1 MPGRAVSAPNA
12 PPRRTLCRRQGASAD
27 SVPMVRRVFTGAA
40 IVAAFGAGPAL
51 AQADFRGETITV
63 YAGGQPGSGVDVY
76 TRTFMRYYAKALP
89 GQPRIAIRNM
99 PGARGTEGVAYA
111 YKKGTADGT
120 TLTTMASGPIQ
131 EAAFGGR
138 KPSYDIR
145 KLKWVGSLAVG
156 QSTCFV
162 WHDSKIKSV
171 EDMINNQIT
180 VSATGSRSN
189 SKLLP
194 LMINHTTGT
203 RMKPIVGYG
212 GAGSVL
218 AVERQEVDGRCISLD
233 SIEATYPDWIGQN
246 QVRFLMDVSLT
257 PNASLP
263 KGTPNVMQLIED
275 PTDRLAMRLF
285 LLPAEMTIPYALTP
299 DTNPEA
305 VVTHRAAFR
314 KAVRDPAYLADAR
327 RHKQDIVPKGG
338 EEVTAIIEELFTAP
352 PEVIGRI
359 KKYIGDNSAV
369 GRCQGNLCQRPP
381 KKTKS

>member
-1 MPGRAVSAPNA
+1 MPGRAASTSIARPLRALRALRGVGTDPF
-12 PPRRTLCRRQGASAD
+12 PTLCRIFSGA
-27 SVPMVRRVFTGAA
+27 MVLTAL
-40 IVAAFGAGPAL
+40 GAGPAV
-51 AQADFRGETITV
+51 AQTDFSGETITV
-63 YAGGQPGSGVDVY
+63 YAGGQPGSGVDVF

-89 GQPRIAIRNM
+89 GQPTVVIKNM
-99 PGARGTEGVAYA
+99 FGALGTEGVAYA
-111 YKKGTADGT
+111 YKQGATDGT
-120 TLTTMASGPIQ
+120 TLTTMASRPIQ
-131 EAAFGGR
+131 EAVFGGR
-138 KPSYDIR
+138 KPAYDIR
-145 KLKWVGSLAVG
+145 EFKWVGSLTVG

-171 EDMINNQIT
+171 EDMINNQVT

-203 RMKPIVGYG
+203 RMKPIIGYG

-246 QVRFLMDVSLT
+246 QVRFLIDVSLT
-257 PNASLP
+257 PNEALP

-275 PTDRLAMRLF
+275 PKDRLAMRLF
-285 LLPAEMTIPYALTP
+285 LLPAEVTIPYALTP
-299 DTNPEA
+299 DTDPEA
-305 VVTHRAAFR
+305 VVTHRVAFG

-327 RHKQDIVPKGG
+327 RHKQDIRPKSG
-338 EEVTAIIEELFTAP
+338 EEVTAIIKELFTAP
-352 PEVIGRI
+352 PDVIRRV
-359 KKYIGDNSAV
+359 KRYIGDNTAV
-369 GRCQGNLCQRPP
+369 GRCQGNLCQRP